1 MSTEINDCKC
11 HRSSIT
17 DERLCEYVP
26 FRFKALIPDFCVNRV
41 FVPSSAAVEIGCA
54 RSAEVSQIQR
64 WNTTLMTIHP
74 VRRTK
79 VRLQ

>member
-1 MSTEINDCKC
+1 MKDLVNLFPLD
-11 HRSSIT
+11 
-17 DERLCEYVP
+17 
-26 FRFKALIPDFCVNRV
+26 FNALIPDFCVNHV

-64 WNTTLMTIHP
+64 WYTTLMTIHP

-79 VRLQ
+79 VRRQ